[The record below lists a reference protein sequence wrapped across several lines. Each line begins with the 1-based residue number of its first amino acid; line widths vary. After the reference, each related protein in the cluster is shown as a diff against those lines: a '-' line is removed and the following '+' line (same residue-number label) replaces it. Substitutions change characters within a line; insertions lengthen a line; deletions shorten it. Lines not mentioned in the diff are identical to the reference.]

1 MPTREQLPRNSESP
15 SGGGDTGGVPEEG
28 LEVLLEV
35 RATDLSSVLDSCYG
49 PEMGIR
55 HWVG

>member
-15 SGGGDTGGVPEEG
+15 SGGGDTGGVSGEG

-49 PEMGIR
+49 PELGTR
-55 HWVG
+55 H

>member
-1 MPTREQLPRNSESP
+1 MPTHEQLPRNSESP
-15 SGGGDTGGVPEEG
+15 SGGVDTGGVSGEG

-49 PEMGIR
+49 TELGSR
-55 HWVG
+55 H